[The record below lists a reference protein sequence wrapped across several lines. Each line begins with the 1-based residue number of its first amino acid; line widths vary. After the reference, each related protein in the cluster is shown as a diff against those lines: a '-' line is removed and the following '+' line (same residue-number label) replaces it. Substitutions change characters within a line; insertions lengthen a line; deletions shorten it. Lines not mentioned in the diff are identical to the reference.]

1 MLGEYGTVKKKKKYN
16 DEVIMENRQ
25 IEALGKKSMDDPTAP
40 GFKSKKLI
48 ILVYAS
54 VHNYIYLTEA
64 KCNNVLRLSSF
75 LALTKMSQHELA
87 GQPAG

>member
-1 MLGEYGTVKKKKKYN
+1 MVGFYRAREGKTRAWWNLRSKKSKKTVACYSGECGGVKRKKKNN

-25 IEALGKKSMDDPTAP
+25 TEADGRKNIIDLTAS

-54 VHNYIYLTEA
+54 VHN
-64 KCNNVLRLSSF
+64 
-75 LALTKMSQHELA
+75 
-87 GQPAG
+87 